1 MRGKHLF
8 LCILCTTLF
17 TGSRIADPANES
29 RNWYSPND
37 PSTTQTI
44 ATGIYHE
51 FLSAHKVLTDADNP
65 EVETL
70 NRISNRVIA
79 AVKKYYEDR
88 KNNKILEGFDWQV
101 NMVEETKRDA
111 WCLPGGKIVVYSS
124 LIPITQSD
132 ASLAVVLSHEIAHLI
147 LKHGE
152 TRMKQYVKDF
162 LDSKDL
168 AAALSAKPRETKDFF
183 RMAYGTGDYV
193 GVIRGFSVDDEIE
206 ADKLGVI
213 FCAMAGY
220 NPEDAI
226 VLWERMERLR
236 GTGRHP
242 EWVLTHPVSEKRIDR
257 LREIMEDILKKYYKP
272 ISKN

>member
-17 TGSRIADPANES
+17 TGFLTGDQANKS
-29 RNWYSPND
+29 SNLHSTND

-44 ATGIYHE
+44 ASDIYNE
-51 FLSAHKVLTDADNP
+51 FLSAHKVLTAADNP

-70 NRISNRVIA
+70 NRISSRVIA
-79 AVKKYYEDR
+79 AVKKYYEDK
-88 KNNKILEGFDWQV
+88 KNAKILEGVNWQV

-111 WCLPGGKIVVYSS
+111 WGLPGGKMVVYSS

-152 TRMKQYVKDF
+152 ARMKQYLKEF
-162 LDSKDL
+162 LGGKDL
-168 AAALSAKPRETKDFF
+168 TASLSAKPIETKDFF

-206 ADKLGVI
+206 ADKLGII

-226 VLWERMERLR
+226 VLWQRMERLR
-236 GTGRHP
+236 GTGRQP
-242 EWVLTHPVSEKRIDR
+242 EWVLTHPVSEKRIEQ
-257 LREIMEDILKKYYKP
+257 LREIMEDTLKKYYKS
-272 ISKN
+272 IIKN